1 MPISEKIIKR
11 VKDANVTAK
20 EKELMLEI
28 LKVEDKGV
36 FRYSADYEKIIK
48 DYIATLE
55 IKGEDWWAS

>member
-28 LKVEDKGV
+28 LKVEDKGA
-36 FRYSADYEKIIK
+36 FRYSADYEE
-48 DYIATLE
+48 DY
-55 IKGEDWWAS
+55 

>member
-11 VKDANVTAK
+11 VKDANVTVK

-55 IKGEDWWAS
+55 IKGED

>member
-36 FRYSADYEKIIK
+36 FRYNADYEKIIK
-48 DYIATLE
+48 DYITTLE
-55 IKGEDWWAS
+55 IKGED

>member
-48 DYIATLE
+48 DYITTLE
-55 IKGEDWWAS
+55 IKGED

>member
-1 MPISEKIIKR
+1 MPISEKIINR
-11 VKDANVTAK
+11 INGTNATAA

-48 DYIATLE
+48 DYIAIQD
-55 IKGEDWWAS
+55 IKEAD

>member
-1 MPISEKIIKR
+1 MPISEKIINR
-11 VKDANVTAK
+11 VNDTNATAK

-48 DYIATLE
+48 DYIATLD
-55 IKGEDWWAS
+55 IKEAD

>member
-1 MPISEKIIKR
+1 MPISEKIIKQ
-11 VKDANVTAK
+11 VNGANATAK

-48 DYIATLE
+48 DYIVTQYKKEA
-55 IKGEDWWAS
+55 D

>member
-20 EKELMLEI
+20 EKELMFEI

-36 FRYSADYEKIIK
+36 FRYNADYEKIIK

-55 IKGEDWWAS
+55 IKGED

>member
-28 LKVEDKGV
+28 FKVEDKGV

-55 IKGEDWWAS
+55 IKGED

>member
-11 VKDANVTAK
+11 VDDANATAK
-20 EKELMLEI
+20 EKELMIEI

-48 DYIATLE
+48 DYVATID
-55 IKGEDWWAS
+55 IKEAD

>member
-11 VKDANVTAK
+11 VNDANATGK
-20 EKELMLEI
+20 EKDLMLEI

-36 FRYSADYEKIIK
+36 FRYSADYERIIK

-55 IKGEDWWAS
+55 TKEAD

>member
-36 FRYSADYEKIIK
+36 FRYSADYEKIIM

-55 IKGEDWWAS
+55 IKGED

>member
-11 VKDANVTAK
+11 VIDANATVK
-20 EKELMLEI
+20 EKDLMLEI

-55 IKGEDWWAS
+55 TKEAD

>member
-11 VKDANVTAK
+11 VNDANATAK
-20 EKELMLEI
+20 EKELMIEI

-48 DYIATLE
+48 DYITTLD
-55 IKGEDWWAS
+55 IKEAD

>member
-55 IKGEDWWAS
+55 IKGDD